1 MTGPSGGQ
9 RRALLIG
16 VASYPAEPELPNL
29 RCPLND
35 VEGLGNLLDDP
46 ARGAFDTVQR
56 LEDAT
61 SSEMKLALNVFV
73 NETTPDDTALIYF
86 SGHGMLDSSFD
97 LHLCTSDSRR
107 AVLEASSVPDAFLW
121 NLIGK
126 CRAERKV
133 LILDCCYSASSGGT
147 PRSAVKDQLT
157 MAASGSG
164 AYLLASTT
172 ADKVA
177 LELEGDRYGVFTKH
191 LIGGLETGAADRAG
205 DGVITMDGLHDY
217 VTTMMARE
225 VAQRPYRRVD
235 SSGDI
240 MIAKSG
246 RDTRKDRAVAA
257 RRTLYGHVSED
268 LLDAKFAELAY
279 EVAAKPLSAL
289 DARDHEIDAAL
300 DDLLSGAIGVG
311 AFAGRLHQAIESCA
325 TAPAPQPRP
334 EPAPEQQ
341 SKPEPDVE
349 PAPGN
354 RQTAWSAPGKDN
366 ERSPWNQIDAAT
378 AKPSLLPGNKDLL
391 FKYGIPGACLALLPA
406 LAAATNGNG
415 LLPGLVVSVLTVW
428 NLKTNLPRL
437 GLGGVIANSFLLFL
451 GVLALISG
459 LLA

>member
-1 MTGPSGGQ
+1 MTRAVEAQ
-9 RRALLIG
+9 RRAMLIG
-16 VASYPAEPELPNL
+16 IAAYPEEPELPDL

-35 VEGLGNLLDDP
+35 VQGLGDLLDNPD
-46 ARGAFDTVQR
+46 RGAFDSVER
-56 LEDAT
+56 LENIT

-73 NETTPDDTALIYF
+73 NETAPDDTALIYF

-147 PRSAVKDQLT
+147 PRSAVEDQLT
-157 MAASGSG
+157 LAASGSG

-191 LIGGLETGAADRAG
+191 LIGGLETGAADRTG
-205 DGVITMDGLHDY
+205 DGVVTMDGLHDY
-217 VTTMMARE
+217 VTMMMARE
-225 VAQRPYRRVD
+225 VAQKPYRRVD

-246 RDTRKDRAVAA
+246 RDNRKDRAAAA
-257 RRTLYGHVSED
+257 RRMLYGHVSED
-268 LLDAKFAELAY
+268 LLSAKFADLAGQ
-279 EVAAKPLSAL
+279 VAAKPLSAL
-289 DARDHEIDAAL
+289 SAQDRDIDAAL
-300 DDLLSGAIGVG
+300 DELLAGAIGVG
-311 AFAGRLHQAIESCA
+311 GFSEQMHEAIGCAVQAPGPEPEPEPGPDA
-325 TAPAPQPRP
+325 APEPEPQP
-334 EPAPEQQ
+334 EPQ
-341 SKPEPDVE
+341 
-349 PAPGN
+349 GF
-354 RQTAWSAPGKDN
+354 AWSGPEDEPK
-366 ERSPWNQIDAAT
+366 RSPWDQLHTPAAQ
-378 AKPSLLPGNKDLL
+378 PSRLPGTNDLL
-391 FKYGIPGACLALLPA
+391 WRWGIPGACLALLPA

-415 LLPGLVVSVLTVW
+415 LLPGLVVSAVTGW
-428 NLKTNLPRL
+428 NLKTNLPCL
-437 GLGGVIANSFLLFL
+437 GLGGVIANSFLLFFGL
-451 GVLALISG
+451 LALIAG